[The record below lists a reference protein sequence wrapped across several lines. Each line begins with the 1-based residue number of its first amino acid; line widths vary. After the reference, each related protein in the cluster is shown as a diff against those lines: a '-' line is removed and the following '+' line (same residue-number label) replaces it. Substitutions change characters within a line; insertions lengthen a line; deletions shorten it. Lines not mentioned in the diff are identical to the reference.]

1 MEAKITSQYVVLRYK
16 DKERIMSSRAL
27 ADRYE
32 LLEKIGDGGMAV
44 VYKSRDK
51 LLNRYVAVK
60 ILKPEFTKDYKF
72 IESFRRESQ
81 AAASMSHPNIVNIYD
96 VGREGNINY
105 IVMELVEGQPLSALI
120 REKGALKPR
129 DAVVI
134 ARQIASAL
142 GHAHK
147 NHIIHRDVKPHN
159 ILLTADGTAKVAD
172 FGIAKAVNA
181 GTIVSSDETIMGSV
195 PYFSPEQARGGYVDE
210 KSDIYSLGIVLY
222 EMLTGQVPFDAE
234 NPVAVA
240 MKHMN
245 EEMIPPSALV
255 PDIPREVEE
264 IVLKATDKYQTN
276 RYKSAD
282 EMVEALTKANMS
294 TIGVYGGYGRGKNP
308 DSTRVMSP
316 LKEEQGE
323 SVSQTPEEKADAGVK
338 GVKGKKR
345 KFRLNKVK
353 VAAIVL
359 ALICAIPVSQLILA
373 AIERGAAPVEVT
385 VPSVIGKTFEE
396 AEGELDALG
405 LKIEKGEEVASADFE
420 EGLIVSQD
428 PLADMVV
435 KTGATVKVNI
445 SKAIAENTIPSVI
458 GKTLSDATFL
468 LESYGYER
476 GGVSEEYSEMPKG
489 VVIRQSPQA
498 GSSADPGTKVNLVV
512 SLGEEITTTTV
523 PSLFGMTIDEARSAL
538 DREGLILS
546 SDIQYAPSNEYGEG
560 LIAGQSVSPG
570 STVETGTQVVV
581 TLSTGPDESAG
592 TRVVDI
598 TISYSAAQNEVFYL
612 TVMVSDSAGVTTPI
626 NYDQRIKSNGSEIF
640 SITGNG
646 QGSVKIYFDNALVQ
660 EYIVDFDSGV
670 IL

>member
-1 MEAKITSQYVVLRYK
+1 
-16 DKERIMSSRAL
+16 
-27 ADRYE
+27 
-32 LLEKIGDGGMAV
+32 
-44 VYKSRDK
+44 
-51 LLNRYVAVK
+51 
-60 ILKPEFTKDYKF
+60 
-72 IESFRRESQ
+72 
-81 AAASMSHPNIVNIYD
+81 
-96 VGREGNINY
+96 
-105 IVMELVEGQPLSALI
+105 
-120 REKGALKPR
+120 
-129 DAVVI
+129 
-134 ARQIASAL
+134 
-142 GHAHK
+142 
-147 NHIIHRDVKPHN
+147 
-159 ILLTADGTAKVAD
+159 
-172 FGIAKAVNA
+172 
-181 GTIVSSDETIMGSV
+181 
-195 PYFSPEQARGGYVDE
+195 
-210 KSDIYSLGIVLY
+210 
-222 EMLTGQVPFDAE
+222 
-234 NPVAVA
+234 
-240 MKHMN
+240 
-245 EEMIPPSALV
+245 
-255 PDIPREVEE
+255 
-264 IVLKATDKYQTN
+264 
-276 RYKSAD
+276 
-282 EMVEALTKANMS
+282 
-294 TIGVYGGYGRGKNP
+294 
-308 DSTRVMSP
+308 
-316 LKEEQGE
+316 
-323 SVSQTPEEKADAGVK
+323 
-338 GVKGKKR
+338 
-345 KFRLNKVK
+345 
-353 VAAIVL
+353 
-359 ALICAIPVSQLILA
+359 
-373 AIERGAAPVEVT
+373 
-385 VPSVIGKTFEE
+385 VIGKTFEE